1 MRERAS
7 VPQFA
12 IVALLRYR
20 LQDSYLSVQHGRSAS
35 FASSLAVLPASLGS
49 SAAIAPSIR
58 NGRPAAPSGLQYSLA
73 HWAYYGLF
81 RALRAAFVRPTGC
94 AASFALIGLPLRLFP
109 PPAAAKLRP
118 SRALPWVF

>member
-1 MRERAS
+1 MREGF

-49 SAAIAPSIR
+49 SAAV
-58 NGRPAAPSGLQYSLA
+58 AA
-73 HWAYYGLF
+73 
-81 RALRAAFVRPTGC
+81 TGC
-94 AASFALIGLPLRLFP
+94 AASFALIGLTPRCFAHWARASCASSIRNSR
-109 PPAAAKLRP
+109 PAAPDGLQFSFAHWAYFGLF
-118 SRALPWVF
+118 RALRAASVRFLNSQ